1 MDGDVLDDAAGRGDG
16 ETRRSCCL
24 HGGRPPRRDAGSSAE
39 RRRHERGVDD
49 VRNRL
54 SCAALVRRSTSGRR
68 AGGRVGAEGVICR
81 MVTRS
86 IRAVHCASSR
96 ALGRARDPTP
106 TLCRRRSFS
115 RTASGSATC
124 AAQGLGGHAFR
135 SSQPVR
141 WDWFLVQRA
150 LRRTKRSRRSASW
163 SSKPRRGDGLGS
175 SKRSS
180 SSTCASPATSSLPR
194 RRGSRTAAFLSA
206 NDRLLVLAAHS
217 LRLRRL

>member
-1 MDGDVLDDAAGRGDG
+1 MMPRAAATAKRGAHVAC
-16 ETRRSCCL
+16 T
-24 HGGRPPRRDAGSSAE
+24 
-39 RRRHERGVDD
+39 V
-49 VRNRL
+49 
-54 SCAALVRRSTSGRR
+54 AALHDGMPVAVRSAGGTSAAPTTYDIVYLAPAVVMRGTSGRR
-68 AGGRVGAEGVICR
+68 AGGGGVGAEGVICR

-141 WDWFLVQRA
+141 WDSFLVQRA
-150 LRRTKRSRRSASW
+150 LRRTKGAAWFASRF
-163 SSKPRRGDGLGS
+163 SKGPR
-175 SKRSS
+175 
-180 SSTCASPATSSLPR
+180 
-194 RRGSRTAAFLSA
+194 
-206 NDRLLVLAAHS
+206 
-217 LRLRRL
+217 